1 MKRNREIS
9 SETERLVSVIV
20 PNFNYGRY
28 LSYCI
33 ESIINQTYKWIELI
47 FVDDGSSDD
56 SLLVAERYSGQMT
69 ILKQE
74 NLGVNSA
81 RNLGL
86 AKSRGKL
93 IALCDSDD
101 YWEPT
106 KIEKQVKLLQSKP
119 NLVLVGTSVRYFS
132 SENLELGIGL
142 ASREGDLAKLYKLHP
157 GVAWIP
163 NAPSSALFYRSAA
176 LSAGSFDPELR
187 GNAEDWEF
195 FARLSQFGHFA
206 SVDEVL
212 INVRVHKDSRS
223 RVNLARW
230 YFDNLRALRKLKAKI
245 ADFTI
250 LNYMISRL
258 NLDFSFAK
266 TLVLRSSLYKL
277 INRERVSHNSN

>member
-1 MKRNREIS
+1 
-9 SETERLVSVIV
+9 
-20 PNFNYGRY
+20 
-28 LSYCI
+28 
-33 ESIINQTYKWIELI
+33 
-47 FVDDGSSDD
+47 VDDGSSDD

-250 LNYMISRL
+250 INYMISRL